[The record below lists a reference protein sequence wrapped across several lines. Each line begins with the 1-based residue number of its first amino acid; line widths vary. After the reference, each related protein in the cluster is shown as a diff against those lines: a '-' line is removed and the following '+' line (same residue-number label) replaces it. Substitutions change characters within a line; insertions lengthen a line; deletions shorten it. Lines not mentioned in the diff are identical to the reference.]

1 MKILELK
8 KVRKSFGGIMAVE
21 NFSLDVKE
29 GEIVGLIGPNG
40 AGKSTLFNCVAGVFP
55 PTAGEILF
63 RGEKINNQK
72 PWDLCRKGLART
84 FQIVKPFASRTVLYN
99 VMVGA
104 FITTD
109 KRAEAE
115 LRAMEVL
122 RHLHMED
129 CKDMRAGNLT
139 IADRKRL
146 EIAKALATRP
156 RLLLLDEVMA
166 GLRSTEVDEMVAI
179 IKRLRDAGMTIFVIE
194 HIMRAIMALSDR
206 IAVLHFGTKIAEGS
220 PQEVAHDERVIKAY
234 LGDMAL
240 LEVRNIDVF
249 YGDVQVIFDLSLRVE
264 QGKVVSIIG
273 GNGAGK
279 STLLKT
285 ISGLMQPVKGEIAFD
300 GKPIQSLPPEAVVE
314 RGIVQVPEGRRLFT
328 LMSVQDNL
336 IVGAYSKRA
345 DAQKENTLK
354 EVYALFPR
362 LKERVAQLAMTLS
375 GGEQQMVAIGRGL
388 MARPKILMLDEPSLG
403 LAPIL
408 TKSIFDTLRKI
419 ADQGTTVLLVEQDVK
434 HSLSLSDR
442 GYVIEHGRTVMEGA
456 AKELLDNPHVR
467 TAYLGL

>member
-21 NFSLDVKE
+21 SFSLDVEE

-104 FITTD
+104 FTTTD

-166 GLRSTEVDEMVAI
+166 GLRPTEVDEMVAI

-234 LGDMAL
+234 LG
-240 LEVRNIDVF
+240 EE
-249 YGDVQVIFDLSLRVE
+249 Y
-264 QGKVVSIIG
+264 
-273 GNGAGK
+273 
-279 STLLKT
+279 
-285 ISGLMQPVKGEIAFD
+285 
-300 GKPIQSLPPEAVVE
+300 
-314 RGIVQVPEGRRLFT
+314 
-328 LMSVQDNL
+328 
-336 IVGAYSKRA
+336 
-345 DAQKENTLK
+345 
-354 EVYALFPR
+354 
-362 LKERVAQLAMTLS
+362 
-375 GGEQQMVAIGRGL
+375 
-388 MARPKILMLDEPSLG
+388 
-403 LAPIL
+403 
-408 TKSIFDTLRKI
+408 
-419 ADQGTTVLLVEQDVK
+419 
-434 HSLSLSDR
+434 
-442 GYVIEHGRTVMEGA
+442 GA
-456 AKELLDNPHVR
+456 A
-467 TAYLGL
+467 